1 MLFYQYVSNTP
12 QSPIVRRQVGKVV
25 NSLRHHSDPNVAAL
39 ARELVA
45 SELVASFRVECQKQ
59 WKQRKEMKATEKLN
73 DRTNQKAISEEQ
85 STEND
90 KPMENQQAISEEQTE
105 LQDLVRS
112 LCKKR
117 AKLWLIFFF
126 TWFL

>member
-1 MLFYQYVSNTP
+1 MMIYVILIHFMIILCYFINMFLTHP

-39 ARELVA
+39 AR
-45 SELVASFRVECQKQ
+45 ELVASFRVECQKQ

-90 KPMENQQAISEEQTE
+90 KTMENQQAISEEQTE

-112 LCKKR
+112 LREKR
-117 AKLWLIFFF
+117 AKL
-126 TWFL
+126 

>member
-1 MLFYQYVSNTP
+1 MFPTHPRVPSH
-12 QSPIVRRQVGKVV
+12 PIVRRQVGKVV

-45 SELVASFRVECQKQ
+45 SFRVECQKQ

-73 DRTNQKAISEEQ
+73 DRTTQKAISEEH

-90 KPMENQQAISEEQTE
+90 TTMKNQEAISEEQTE

-117 AKLWLIFFF
+117 AKLWLIMFFF
-126 TWFL
+126 MVFVIF